1 MGKRG
6 ICSVEAKSGPRPA
19 PGPWFP
25 SEACASPTRQHR
37 CAWEAEP
44 ASESSLLSMTGF
56 STCAI
61 KHQKGKWPSPPH
73 GLNQQDPV
81 LGSHAPPPPPTSGLR
96 SVMLLGPQL
105 VTALQSQASP
115 GRGSRVAVPRPHQK
129 SRLLP
134 ASFPLHGNR
143 ARARSH
149 PVCSSHSHRNSQVGL
164 GGVSRVTSSG

>member
-1 MGKRG
+1 M
-6 ICSVEAKSGPRPA
+6 EAKSGPRPS

-25 SEACASPTRQHR
+25 SEACASPARQQR

-56 STCAI
+56 SICAI

-81 LGSHAPPPPPTSGLR
+81 LGSHTPPPPSGLR

-105 VTALQSQASP
+105 VTAL
-115 GRGSRVAVPRPHQK
+115 
-129 SRLLP
+129 
-134 ASFPLHGNR
+134 
-143 ARARSH
+143 
-149 PVCSSHSHRNSQVGL
+149 
-164 GGVSRVTSSG
+164 